1 MEAMRTITVKLPSGL
16 AARLDARVKR
26 RGIALSDVV
35 RQALE
40 RHLDDADEG
49 HPGSCLELAADLAG
63 SLRGRADLASNPKH
77 LRGYGRS

>member
-1 MEAMRTITVKLPSGL
+1 MRTITVKLPSGL

-35 RQALE
+35 RRALE
-40 RHLDDADEG
+40 RHLDEDDAG
-49 HPGSCLELAADLAG
+49 PPGSCLELAADLAG
-63 SLRGRADLASNPKH
+63 SLSGPSDLASSARH